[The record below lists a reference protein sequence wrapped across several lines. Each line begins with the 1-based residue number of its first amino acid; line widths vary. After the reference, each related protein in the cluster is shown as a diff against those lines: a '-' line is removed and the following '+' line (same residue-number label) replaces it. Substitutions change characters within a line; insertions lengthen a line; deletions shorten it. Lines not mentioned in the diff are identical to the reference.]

1 MTFSQS
7 NLNLLPESL
16 FKELT
21 ADQAQMLEGGKRVD
35 ILSVKCI
42 TTGDTDGTD
51 ELFFNING
59 KDLQRHAPL
68 NMKAGRTANAGMSAN
83 IPNDSL
89 AVIQLFDKK
98 NSGGALLVG
107 KIVDGAI
114 NDTFFTL
121 RAKANGGEYDVTY
134 RITNKLF

>member
-1 MTFSQS
+1 MTFSKS
-7 NLNLLPESL
+7 NCNFLSDSL
-16 FKELT
+16 FTELT

-68 NMKAGRTANAGMSAN
+68 NIKAGRVANAGMSLN
-83 IPNDSL
+83 IPNNSF
-89 AVIQLFDKK
+89 ARIQLLDKT

-107 KIVDGAI
+107 QILDGGI
-114 NDTFFTL
+114 HDTPITL
-121 RAKANGGEYDVTY
+121 RAKANGGEYDVTFK
-134 RITNKLF
+134 ITK